1 METLG
6 PRIKQLRLEANL
18 NKAAL
23 ARRVG
28 VSDVTISYWESGAIK
43 QIGHE
48 RLVALAAAL
57 GCPLSVLLDNDT
69 SRPAPLFLRADGPPP
84 WEGADTKGIELPIEL
99 TPDQRWDGDC
109 HLVTPA
115 PGETLD
121 YLNPGDLAAIAP
133 TDIFRQPGL
142 YLIEEADRLALR
154 RVQQDAKGELTFQH
168 RDDAAPTPYTPDCR
182 LLGKV
187 VALWRAEAL

>member
-6 PRIKQLRLEANL
+6 PRIKQLRQEARL

-57 GCPLSVLLDNDT
+57 DCPLSSLLDNGT
-69 SRPAPLFLRADGPPP
+69 RRPAPLFLKTEGAPP
-84 WEGADTKGIELPIEL
+84 WEGSEAKGIELPIEL
-99 TPDQRWDGDC
+99 TPGQRWDGDC

-115 PGETLD
+115 PGEALD
-121 YLNPGDLAAIAP
+121 YLNAGDLAAIAP

-142 YLIEEADRLALR
+142 YLIEEAGKLALR
-154 RVQQDAKGELTFQH
+154 RVQQDAKGELTFQRH
-168 RDDAAPTPYTPDCR
+168 DDARPAPYTPDCH

-187 VALWRAEAL
+187 VALWRHETL